1 MTSKRQHPSASTKP
15 LSKLD
20 PARREFVLDLLS
32 WGTILAAVL
41 LFFSDAIFSGKNFL
55 SQGDNVAF
63 YSFIPY
69 LKAAKAAG
77 EFPLWVPYIFSG
89 MPSLASFLAA
99 GERTWDIVGM
109 ILFSI
114 PKFFGELTANDTT
127 RLALWYAIYGWG
139 VYSLMRVK
147 RHDRLVA
154 IFSSVAAIFSTFVIV
169 WVMIGHSTKPVSLA
183 TLPWIL
189 LSLERMRERFSLTNL
204 FIVILAMIALVTA
217 THPQMM
223 FYMGCAAAIYLLIE
237 LIIRLITKQGALS
250 VLKAGAGLA
259 VATLIA
265 LGTHADMFLATRDY
279 TPHST
284 RGSAPI
290 VQMQDKT
297 TDQAGGNDYEYA
309 TNWSF
314 SPGEM
319 ATFLI
324 PNYYGFGNLSAK
336 MSGSAREQ
344 QTNLY
349 WGQMPFTDAANYMG
363 IGVLLLAVIG
373 IFFNRRDPFVI
384 FLTVLGLF
392 SLLLSFGKN
401 FPLLYDVFYNMV
413 PSFNKFRAPS
423 MALCLLQF
431 ATPVLAGYGLS
442 AVLRWHKNKEMRR
455 TAKWIAAL
463 TSAFLVIG
471 FAYTTISEA
480 TYKRTVAEALAEKE
494 PKQFR
499 SPDDVSP
506 QYTQVVFDNM
516 RSDWIA
522 SGFIAAGFGLMILL
536 VVSGSMS
543 PKFVPPVAILLVL
556 IDLWRVDA
564 RPYEPREGTPEKNV
578 FRKYDVVDF
587 IKSDPGVFRIADVS
601 GSLPANWWAYFLIE
615 NVHGYSSAKLRLY
628 QDMLDVA
635 ARGSGQQPVPG
646 NSVITS
652 PFMWNLLNVKYVV
665 SRQQLSGIAAAFQSP
680 TTGMFVYKNDNYLPR
695 AWFVDSVK
703 IERSAANVL
712 NKLRDGSFDARKTAW
727 VENDVRG
734 QITAPDSAATAR
746 ITHRGNQTMAIET
759 NNTNASFLVVSE
771 IYYPEWHCYLDGKE
785 VTIHKADFL
794 LRGIAVPEGKHT
806 VEFRFDSPA
815 FERGRMISMASN
827 GFALLIGFAGIFIDR
842 RRKKSETIPA

>member
-1 MTSKRQHPSASTKP
+1 MKSKRYRPSATAAP

-20 PARREFVLDLLS
+20 TARKELVLDVLS
-32 WGTILAAVL
+32 WGVILVL
-41 LFFSDAIFSGKNFL
+41 VLIFFADAIFTGKNFL

-99 GERTWDIVGM
+99 GERTWDIVGLT
-109 ILFSI
+109 LFSI

-127 RLALWYAIYGWG
+127 RLALWYIIYGWG

-147 RHDRLVA
+147 RHHRLVA

-169 WVMIGHSTKPVSLA
+169 WVMIGHSTKPVSIA

-204 FIVILAMIALVTA
+204 FIVTLAMIALVTA

-223 FYMGCAAAIYLLIE
+223 FYMGCAAVIYLLTE
-237 LIIRLITKQGALS
+237 LIIRLVTKQGALS

-259 VATLIA
+259 AATLIA
-265 LGTHADMFLATRDY
+265 VGTHADMFLATRGY
-279 TPHST
+279 TEYST

-290 VQMQDKT
+290 VQMRDKNA
-297 TDQAGGNDYEYA
+297 DQSGGNDYEYA

-319 ATFLI
+319 TTFLI
-324 PNYYGFGNLSAK
+324 PNYYGFGNMPAK
-336 MSGSAREQ
+336 LPGSAREQ

-363 IGVLLLAVIG
+363 IGVLLLAIVG
-373 IFFNRRDPFVI
+373 ILFNRRDPFVI

-401 FPLLYDVFYNMV
+401 FPLLYDVFYNYV

-442 AVLRWHKNKEMRR
+442 AVLRWHQKKEMKK
-455 TAKWIAAL
+455 TATWIVSL
-463 TSAFLVIG
+463 TSAFLVMG
-471 FAYTTISEA
+471 FVYTTISEP
-480 TYKRTVAEALAEKE
+480 TYKRSVAEALAEKNPE
-494 PKQFR
+494 QLK
-499 SPDDVSP
+499 SPEDVSA

-516 RSDWIA
+516 KSDWIA
-522 SGFIAAGFGLMILL
+522 SGFIVVGFGLLIMLI
-536 VVSGSMS
+536 VRGSIS
-543 PKFVPPVAILLVL
+543 PRVALPLAIVLAL

-564 RPYEPREGTPEKNV
+564 RPYEPREGSPEKNV
-578 FRKYDVVDF
+578 FRRYDVVDF

-601 GSLPANWWAYFLIE
+601 GALPANWWAYFLIE

-635 ARGSGQQPVPG
+635 ARGSGQEPVPG

-652 PFMWNLLNVKYVV
+652 PFMWDLLNVKYIV
-665 SRQQLSGIAAAFQSP
+665 SRQQIGTMPAAFQSSMA
-680 TTGMFVYKNDNYLPR
+680 GFYVYKNENFLPR
-695 AWFVDSVK
+695 AWFVDSVMV
-703 IERSAANVL
+703 ERSAASVL
-712 NKLRDGSFDARKTAW
+712 YKLRDGSFDPRKTAW
-727 VENDVRG
+727 VESDVKG
-734 QITAPDSAATAR
+734 HVTPPDSATTLR
-746 ITHRGNQTMAIET
+746 ITGKGNHNLAIET
-759 NNTNASFLVVSE
+759 NNTNASFMVVSE
-771 IYYPEWHCYLDGKE
+771 IYYPEWHCYLDGSEIPIYK
-785 VTIHKADFL
+785 TDFL
-794 LRGIAVPEGKHT
+794 LRGVVVPAGEHI
-806 VEFRFDSPA
+806 VEFRFESPS
-815 FERGRMISMASN
+815 FEHGQTISMASN
-827 GFALLIGFAGIFIDR
+827 GAALLIGFAGLFMDR
-842 RRKKSETIPA
+842 RRKKTETGVS